1 MYIAGTY
8 VVTWEDASGF
18 HRGPVFET
26 EQAARDFG
34 NILWRNPMISSIEI
48 SRMQFYKK
56 RRNAVT
62 IAKAER
68 K

>member
-8 VVTWEDASGF
+8 VVTWEDETGF
-18 HRGPVFET
+18 HRGPIFEI

-34 NILWRNPMISSIEI
+34 NKLWENHKVTCVEI
-48 SRMQFYKK
+48 SRSQFYKK
-56 RRNAVT
+56 RRHSVT

-68 K
+68 